1 MNNMKRFV
9 LPLAALVMGII
20 LIVMGC
26 ISMSQVKNFPEIEAV
41 VTNVER
47 EYFTDEDG
55 TREEITVRVKYTI
68 NGVDF
73 EEVLQNNTA
82 DLHEGDEITVRYN
95 PEKPSFV
102 TGATKSS
109 SMIPIGFGALFTLIG
124 LVLFAK
130 SIIRGR

>member
-1 MNNMKRFV
+1 MKRFIV
-9 LPLAALVMGII
+9 PLAALVMGIVF
-20 LIVMGC
+20 IVMGC
-26 ISMSQVKNFPEIEAV
+26 ISLSQVKNFPAIEAV
-41 VTNVER
+41 VTGVER
-47 EYFTDEDG
+47 EYITDGDG
-55 TREEITVRVKYTI
+55 TREEVTVRVKY
-68 NGVDF
+68 NVDGTDY
-73 EEVLQNNTA
+73 EEILQNNSAT
-82 DLHEGDEITVRYN
+82 LNEGDKITVRYN